1 MAQVQC
7 PHCKSNNVSKTVKG
21 NVVQTAAS
29 FGGGFVEGVVKES
42 ANELLF
48 EGAGKFVPK
57 FGNKLASYAPIE
69 YVCNSCDCLF
79 NAVVTTD
86 GDAKNTT
93 VKKLPMPEE
102 IIGTVRLNYIQS
114 IKKKRPYASTAIFA
128 LITLYCI
135 VCMLIGV
142 ADNNGVQI
150 VLSFVLAIPFLIPAI
165 FKFKKISALNHEI
178 EECNI
183 QSPREFK
190 IAHRDLFRAY
200 TQYN

>member
-21 NVVQTAAS
+21 NVIQTAAS
-29 FGGGFVEGVVKES
+29 FGGGFVEGVVEES
-42 ANELLF
+42 ANVILF
-48 EGAGKFVPK
+48 EGAGKFVPQ

-69 YVCNSCDCLF
+69 FVCNSCDCLF

-102 IIGTVRLNYIQS
+102 IIDSVRLNYIRS
-114 IKKKRPYASTAIFA
+114 IKKKRPYISTVIFA
-128 LITLYCI
+128 LLTLYC
-135 VCMLIGV
+135 VVYMFIGI

-150 VLSFVLAIPFLIPAI
+150 FFSLVLAIPFLIPTI

-178 EECNI
+178 SECEA
-183 QSPREFK
+183 QTAREFK
-190 IAHRDLFRAY
+190 QSHRDLFSQY